1 MSKSKTVYKP
11 WGKEVWLELN
21 DHPMTSLD
29 NNMIVVPGWVQLS
42 TWPSK
47 ASIGFQVVDKTK
59 HEHDSKRVI
68 EVRANL
74 LPVLNFIM
82 DKLKDKNWKEISGRK
97 PKWDYPRLELDEFK
111 KMLEGKV

>member
-1 MSKSKTVYKP
+1 MK
-11 WGKEVWLELN
+11 L
-21 DHPMTSLD
+21 LD
-29 NNMIVVPGWVQLS
+29 VAINNHGDMLRLL
-42 TWPSK
+42 
-47 ASIGFQVVDKTK
+47 VVDKTK
-59 HEHDSKRVI
+59 KVDDSKRLI

>member
-1 MSKSKTVYKP
+1 VK
-11 WGKEVWLELN
+11 L
-21 DHPMTSLD
+21 LD
-29 NNMIVVPGWVQLS
+29 VAINNHGDMLRLL
-42 TWPSK
+42 
-47 ASIGFQVVDKTK
+47 VVDKTK
-59 HEHDSKRVI
+59 KVDDSKRLI

>member
-1 MSKSKTVYKP
+1 VKLFNV
-11 WGKEVWLELN
+11 GI
-21 DHPMTSLD
+21 
-29 NNMIVVPGWVQLS
+29 NNHGDVLRLL
-42 TWPSK
+42 
-47 ASIGFQVVDKTK
+47 VVDKTK

-111 KMLEGKV
+111 KMLEEKVW